1 MREER
6 RKLRDEHGQ
15 LLTLLNEWDP
25 AGIVGAGE
33 GRDRYSP
40 LADALLDALGDGG
53 SEEDITAFLER
64 EIKGQ
69 FGRKP
74 PDAARFATKVIAWS
88 RMASAE

>member
-40 LADALLDALGDGG
+40 LADALLDVLGDGG

-64 EIKGQ
+64 EIKGR
-69 FGRKP
+69 FGRTP
-74 PDAARFATKVIAWS
+74 ADAARFATKVIAWS

>member
-25 AGIVGAGE
+25 AGIVGAE

-40 LADALLDALGDGG
+40 LADALLDLLGDDA
-53 SEEDITAFLER
+53 SEQDITSFLER
-64 EIKGQ
+64 EIAGQ

-74 PDAARFATKVIAWS
+74 ADASRFATKVMTWS
-88 RMASAE
+88 RMASGE

>member
-6 RKLRDEHGQ
+6 KRLRDEHGQ

-40 LADALLDALGDGG
+40 LADALLDVLGDGA
-53 SEEDITAFLER
+53 SEKEITELLER
-64 EIKGQ
+64 EIAGQ

-74 PDAARFATKVIAWS
+74 ADASRFATKVMTWS
-88 RMASAE
+88 RMASGE

>member
-33 GRDRYSP
+33 GRHRYSP
-40 LADALLDALGDGG
+40 LADALLDVLGDGG
-53 SEEDITAFLER
+53 SEEEVTTFLER
-64 EIKGQ
+64 EVAGQ

-74 PDAARFATKVIAWS
+74 ADASRFATKVVAWS
-88 RMASAE
+88 RMASGE